1 MSFAAPVKSPAET
14 LSPPIEASTKDKAG
28 RERREKREK
37 RLHGSSVFADFHDFV
52 ILTRGDP
59 AIP

>member
-28 RERREKREK
+28 RERREKR
-37 RLHGSSVFADFHDFV
+37 LHGSSVFADFHDFV